1 MCPVDAGRSALRAE
15 QLAGCGVII
24 KPVTED
30 RFRRSFLLVVVAGI
44 SILFLLMIRG
54 FLMTLL
60 VAAIIAGLLYPVYR
74 WMLRLVRGRSTLA
87 SVLTLL
93 LAVVAIFGPLATL
106 AGIVVQQG
114 ISLTEN
120 VGQMIKPYID
130 DPELLSSH
138 LALFPWADRIEPMLP
153 QIAERG
159 VQIVSSLG
167 KFLVRQVSAATSGTV
182 VFLFQFAIML
192 YALYFFFKNGDRYVR
207 TILSYLPFSDEDNT
221 RLLARFAS
229 VTKATVKGT
238 LLIGIIQ
245 GTINGIAFWLVGL
258 PAPAFWGVVMIVL
271 SVVPAVGGAL
281 VWVPAAVLL
290 ALTGRYVQA
299 VVLTVICGAVSGSI
313 DNLLRPR
320 LVGRDTQMPDL
331 LVLIS
336 TLGGIGFFGA
346 GGFIVGPLVAAFFIT
361 LWQILAELYR
371 PRPIL
376 KSQ

>member
-1 MCPVDAGRSALRAE
+1 MAAGCAPTGLE
-15 QLAGCGVII
+15 QLTGYGVII

-30 RFRRSFLLVVVAGI
+30 RFRKSFLLVVVAGI

-93 LAVVAIFGPLATL
+93 LAIVAIFGPLATL
-106 AGIVVQQG
+106 AGIVVQQAV
-114 ISLTEN
+114 SLTEN

-130 DPELLSSH
+130 DPQLLSSH

-159 VQIVSSLG
+159 VQVVSSLG
-167 KFLVRQVSAATSGTV
+167 TFLVRQVSAATSGTV
-182 VFLFQFAIML
+182 IFLFQFAIML

-207 TILSYLPFSDEDNT
+207 TILSYLPFSEEDNT

-245 GTINGIAFWLVGL
+245 GTINGLAFWVVGL

-281 VWVPAAVLL
+281 VWVPAAALL

-299 VVLTVICGAVSGSI
+299 VVLTVICGAVSGSV

-361 LWQILAELYR
+361 LWQILGELYR
-371 PRPIL
+371 PKPIL
-376 KSQ
+376 KS

>member
-1 MCPVDAGRSALRAE
+1 MMEHVA
-15 QLAGCGVII
+15 
-24 KPVTED
+24 ED
-30 RFRRSFLLVVVAGI
+30 RFRKSFLLILVAGI

-60 VAAIIAGLLYPVYR
+60 VAAIIAGLLYPVHR

-87 SVLTLL
+87 SVLTLV
-93 LAVVAIFGPLATL
+93 LAIVAIFGPLATL
-106 AGIVVQQG
+106 AGIVVQQAV
-114 ISLTEN
+114 SLTDN
-120 VGQMIKPYID
+120 VGQMIKPYLD
-130 DPELLSSH
+130 DPELLRRR
-138 LALFPWADRIEPMLP
+138 LVLIPWADRIEPMLP

-167 KFLVRQVSAATSGTV
+167 TILVRQVSAATSGTV

-192 YALYFFFKNGDRYVR
+192 YALFFFFKNGDRYAR
-207 TILSYLPFSDEDNT
+207 TILSYLPFSEEDNT
-221 RLLARFAS
+221 RLMGRFAS

-238 LLIGIIQ
+238 LLIGVIQ
-245 GTINGIAFWLVGL
+245 GTINGLAFWLVGL

-290 ALTGRYVQA
+290 GLTGRYVQA
-299 VVLTVICGAVSGSI
+299 VVLTLVCGAISGSV

-320 LVGRDTQMPDL
+320 FVGRDTQMPDL

-371 PRPIL
+371 PKPLL
-376 KSQ
+376 KS